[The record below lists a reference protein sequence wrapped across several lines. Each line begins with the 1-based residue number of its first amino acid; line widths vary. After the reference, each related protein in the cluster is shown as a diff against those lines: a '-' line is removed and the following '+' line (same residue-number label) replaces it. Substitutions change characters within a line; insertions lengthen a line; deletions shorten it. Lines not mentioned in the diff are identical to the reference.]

1 MSVKSEELT
10 MIITKFADSGWDLID
25 EPSRAWLE
33 GRMSS
38 EELLPILM
46 EADLEFGSC
55 GCEFDSLYK
64 IAITELLQITSAE

>member
-25 EPSRAWLE
+25 EPSRA
-33 GRMSS
+33 GFISRMSS

-46 EADLEFGSC
+46 EADLRVWQC

-64 IAITELLQITSAE
+64 IAITEVAAKK

>member
-46 EADLEFGSC
+46 EADLECGSC

-64 IAITELLQITSAE
+64 IATELLQITSAE